1 MTGRSRHDLID
12 VILEKRLGV
21 MPMAGVKR
29 MRKRLFVDPNV
40 QGTLII
46 RVILYWIVCLL
57 TIAMMLMCWRI
68 VTGPAR
74 GVAWQ
79 VNDVWYQFGPAFVA
93 SFLLL
98 PMVIIDIIRVSNRFT
113 GPMIRLRRA
122 MRAVAEGHPARP
134 IRFRDEDF
142 WQDFAEEFNAVLY
155 RVQELEAQL
164 AAARHCDA
172 EIPVTPPKDDTQDR
186 SDEPA
191 EAGATSAD

>member
-1 MTGRSRHDLID
+1 MIDLM
-12 VILEKRLGV
+12 LEKRLGV

-29 MRKRLFVDPNV
+29 LRKRLFVDPNV

-74 GVAWQ
+74 GVVWQ

-98 PMVIIDIIRVSNRFT
+98 PMVIIDIIRVSNRFA

-122 MRAVAEGHPARP
+122 MRDVAEGRSTRP
-134 IRFRDEDF
+134 IRFRDDDF
-142 WQDFAEEFNAVLY
+142 WQDFAGEFNAVLY

-172 EIPVTPPKDDTQDR
+172 EIPVAPPKDDAPTDSEQ
-186 SDEPA
+186 PA
-191 EAGATSAD
+191 EAASSQGN

>member
-1 MTGRSRHDLID
+1 MTGRSKHDLID
-12 VILEKRLGV
+12 LMLEKRLGV

-29 MRKRLFVDPNV
+29 LRKRLFVDPNV

-74 GVAWQ
+74 GVVWQ

-98 PMVIIDIIRVSNRFT
+98 PMVIIDIIRVSNRFA

-122 MRAVAEGHPARP
+122 MRDVAEGRSTRP
-134 IRFRDEDF
+134 IRFRDDDF
-142 WQDFAEEFNAVLY
+142 WQDFAGEFNAVLY

-172 EIPVTPPKDDTQDR
+172 EIPVAPPKDDAPTDSEQ
-186 SDEPA
+186 PA
-191 EAGATSAD
+191 EAASSQGN